1 MPGSLVESVKQDI
14 KSLAS
19 CTNSTVSSLQT
30 LLRPSSNTDAEKATN
45 SQKRET
51 RTTRA
56 TTASRNSRSTRTAK
70 SKTATKVAVFQAPTD
85 IQDEARLSRQ
95 EKLILATEVFNVASK
110 TLSDALKAP
119 ASRRQ
124 VANTPDQVQR
134 TPNTKT
140 PLRPSSPNRIV
151 TSPTK
156 SKPGH
161 VRRTS
166 TFMVG
171 DGVLAMAECA
181 RLSLSCL
188 RTLRSEQG
196 DQTGDFPNMQ
206 LEQGACILAGRL
218 LSLDL
223 NELAYKELRGLKRR
237 IQQHLDN
244 VADSTSRTKKPSAA
258 SNPNDDASKETM
270 ADLLAFRNTRA
281 AGCPLSL
288 LVSFQANAL
297 RLIVSERRPS
307 VIQKLYPTL
316 LLSNHSSPARVITD
330 ALKAGAL
337 TKDKAALQLQSLSY
351 NLSCLCPSSQ
361 KYGDQPSPVS
371 KSQIKP
377 ALSLNIQLLALEVR
391 TMWWKVSGHV
401 CEPNKELWDPL
412 ARSLGTFAQNE
423 HTIDNVE
430 FSTIYQTVL
439 RLQSA
444 VGEDER
450 NLSIASKDPH
460 TIRRINMVLGQMAQE
475 AGCTDDALA
484 IYKDILGLPAL
495 EQSVIIG
502 IIRCRIACI
511 DIQMM
516 KSAGSPATVSQS
528 LSEAAATL
536 GSLLKGTNTDMEQLL
551 IESAKLKKLAMGVLA
566 NTVSRNSSTDS
577 ATDGLK
583 GRVIEYL
590 QGFVRFLRRYIGRQP
605 AEDSEEK
612 EIEQFQHKLAVS
624 KNIILAA
631 IDSAAAVGKL
641 VVMCESTAWEGALP
655 MFSDCQRLLGLLGP
669 ENQAEEEPFADDN
682 RGIAFVK
689 LSNVFWS
696 RYLKERES
704 GKGYKQLIPLLRQS
718 TSLLLNCSPAERS
731 TGFAALKFERL
742 AHLYAE
748 GNIGSE
754 SVKAFHQSI
763 HEHIGS
769 GILPDLMSTVGRK
782 PAHRVFQDPR
792 SEGFVLG
799 RVLNG
804 HLRVQLRRR
813 NNNNSVIFDDDTLES
828 EERGFLLEWQ
838 MGLLMD
844 SHAHSSSVESLRLTL
859 NSLVSTLL
867 SLYTPDSYPIHRL
880 RIIMYT
886 LRFLL
891 QHPGSLDIPVTE
903 ALISEGTAIVTEG
916 RSRFDDPVLAGL
928 EDHLKSCLR
937 LILGFHNGDLGR
949 EELDAVVQSWIQ
961 VARTCHEWESVETC
975 VGDPEYW
982 IVQMK
987 AVLDYLEIRGMWKLQ
1002 LSVYE
1007 SLLHIL
1013 QLQVVKDISEIVLVQ
1028 SRSALQYCR
1037 LGNCT
1042 RAGTLLAQAS
1052 QYIETNRVSSFAAM
1066 SNHLVNVEYLLETG
1080 SLEKA
1085 ASTLSAARTFCQSS
1099 RVKGEIDSSTG
1110 QQKIAWE
1117 RIIADAALI
1126 HSKFF
1131 YAQGSM
1137 ANAIFF
1143 AKLSVRL
1150 NCRLWA
1156 KLEKMSQKKEGT
1168 PERDSRDSEVDIVAE
1183 GMATLNIKDSSSSKN
1198 YSEGSPFWPHIA
1210 SHHSSL
1216 MNLVHLSS
1224 HSGLL
1229 QDAIYYAEQAVKV
1242 NKTLNA
1248 KVRLIACQA
1257 QLGYD
1262 WIRGGHISEGQDL
1275 LKGAV
1280 EMSQELDNSIE
1291 IVSLRVSLA
1300 SLYQAKGLH
1309 DQQSRALSEAERAV
1323 LDLCR
1328 PESMMPLDLSSPDLG
1343 IEDKMEKL
1351 EIQKP
1356 TRKPRRAAA
1365 TTTQRTRKAKTVTSE
1380 SALNKASPA
1389 TVQSITLSRF
1399 RGDILRQQASCSFA
1413 GHDFD
1418 KALSLLKDAW
1428 QFAMSRAGQISTQ
1441 IDESEHLLADTIR
1454 RFSTH
1459 AVYCVLP
1466 ESTLSLPSVQSPAR
1480 ELEDLAS
1487 PENASATKKAPAV
1500 RKTRATSTKGTR
1512 SRTTKKEEDFATML
1526 SRATTPLGDI
1536 FKAAITCGSTAD
1548 AHAASRLLSRM
1559 SLLSNATA
1567 SGVLGTGL
1575 VSPANVTEIGRIG
1588 AFERAQLSIEID
1600 KKLPSFSDPL
1610 SWPTAPTWT
1619 REIQSYSSDFT
1630 SEYIDILP
1638 DNWNVISLSLSADR
1652 TDIVISKML
1661 KGRTPFLLRLPLKR
1675 GDSEEEEEEDEFT
1688 FDEGKRELQDI
1699 IKLANISAHDART
1712 RTDRQSRKEWWENRE
1727 ALDRRLETLLSN
1739 IENIWLGGFRGV
1751 FSPATRNVDL
1761 LSRFGE
1767 SFQHVLDKHLPSRR
1781 KGGKAR
1787 EARLTLHSSVLELFT
1802 GIQDLESR
1810 EDPEDLLMDLLYFV
1824 VDILQFHGER
1834 NAYDEIDFDM
1844 MVVDTL
1850 DALRS
1855 YHESVGNEG
1864 HGEPAHTIL
1873 VLDKALHSF
1882 PWESL
1887 PCLQGLPV
1895 SRMPSLQCIR
1905 DRIMDFRQHAEDIS
1919 QGLHINRSSGTY
1931 ILNPGGDL
1939 KATQGTFEEDL
1950 SSMKGWTSIV
1960 NREPS
1965 EPEFKEA
1972 LESRSLLLYFGH
1984 GSGAQYIRGRTIKRL
1999 DQCAVTFLM
2008 GCSSGCLTEAGEY
2021 EPYGTPMNYMH
2032 AGTPALVATLW
2043 DVTDKDIDRFA
2054 KSTFERWGLLA
2065 GHETAQRDVKGKSR
2079 CVKGAVTSPDSAS
2092 DRPVALDEAVTKS
2105 RTSCLLR
2112 YLNGAAPVIYGVP
2125 VFLK

>member
-19 CTNSTVSSLQT
+19 CTPSTVSSLQT
-30 LLRPSSNTDAEKATN
+30 LLRPSNPDAEKTAS
-45 SQKRET
+45 SQKRDT
-51 RTTRA
+51 KTTKA
-56 TTASRNSRSTRTAK
+56 GTISKNSRSTRTTKSRTAAK
-70 SKTATKVAVFQAPTD
+70 VSVFQAPTD

-95 EKLILATEVFNVASK
+95 EKLVLATEVFNVASK
-110 TLSDALKAP
+110 SLSDALKTP
-119 ASRRQ
+119 VSRRQ
-124 VANTPDQVQR
+124 LANTPDQLQH
-134 TPNTKT
+134 TPNTKA
-140 PLRPSSPNRIV
+140 PLRASSPNRIV
-151 TSPTK
+151 PSPTK
-156 SKPGH
+156 SKPSH

-166 TFMVG
+166 TLMA
-171 DGVLAMAECA
+171 DEGVLATAECA

-196 DQTGDFPNMQ
+196 DQPSEFPNMQ

-218 LSLDL
+218 LSLGL

-244 VADSTSRTKKPSAA
+244 VADSAGRTKKAGTVNNFS
-258 SNPNDDASKETM
+258 DDASKESM
-270 ADLLAFRNTRA
+270 ADLLTFKNIGA
-281 AGCPLSL
+281 ASSALGL

-297 RLIVSERRPS
+297 RLIVSEKRSS

-316 LLSNHSSPARVITD
+316 ILSNPSSPARIITD
-330 ALKAGAL
+330 ALKSGAL
-337 TKDKAALQLQSLSY
+337 SKDKAALQLQSLSY
-351 NLSCLCPSSQ
+351 NLSCLCPSGQ
-361 KYGDQPSPVS
+361 KYGDQTPPVS
-371 KSQIKP
+371 KSQAKP
-377 ALSLNIQLLALEVR
+377 VFSLNIQLLALEVR

-412 ARSLGTFAQNE
+412 ARSLSAFAQNE
-423 HTIDNVE
+423 HTIDDSE
-430 FSTIYQTVL
+430 FSAIYKTIL

-444 VGEDER
+444 MGEDER
-450 NLSIASKDPH
+450 KLSVKSKDPN
-460 TIRRINMVLGQMAQE
+460 TIRKINVVLGQLAQE
-475 AGCTDDALA
+475 AGCTDYALT
-484 IYKDILGLPAL
+484 IYNNLLGLPAL
-495 EQSVIIG
+495 EQSVVVG
-502 IIRCRIACI
+502 IIRCRIACLN
-511 DIQMM
+511 IQMT
-516 KSAGSPATVSQS
+516 KSAGCPAAIAQS

-536 GSLLKGTNTDMEQLL
+536 GSLLKGTATDMEQLL
-551 IESAKLKKLAMGVLA
+551 IESAKLKKLAMSVLA
-566 NTVSRNSSTDS
+566 NTVSRNGGTDG
-577 ATDGLK
+577 ATDELK
-583 GRVIEYL
+583 SRVVEYL

-605 AEDSEEK
+605 AEDSDEK
-612 EIEQFQHKLAVS
+612 EFEQFQHKIAVS

-631 IDSAAAVGKL
+631 IDSATAVGKL
-641 VVMCESTAWEGALP
+641 VVMGEATAWEDALP
-655 MFSDCQRLLGLLGP
+655 MFSDCQRILGLLEP
-669 ENQAEEEPFADDN
+669 ENLSQDDSFVDDT

-718 TSLLLNCSPAERS
+718 TALLLNCSPSERS

-754 SVKAFHQSI
+754 SAKAFHQSI

-769 GILPDLMSTVGRK
+769 GILQDLMSTVAGK
-782 PAHRVFQDPR
+782 PAHRAFQDPK

-813 NNNNSVIFDDDTLES
+813 NNTDPVTFDDTGLEP
-828 EERGFLLEWQ
+828 EERGFILEWQ

-844 SHAHSSSVESLRLTL
+844 AHVHSSSDESLRPTLT
-859 NSLVSTLL
+859 SLVSTLL
-867 SLYTPDSYPIHRL
+867 SLYTPDVYPIHRL

-886 LRFLL
+886 LRFIL
-891 QHPGSLDIPVTE
+891 QHPGAVDVPVAET
-903 ALISEGTAIVTEG
+903 LVSEGTAIIKEG
-916 RSRFDDPVLAGL
+916 RSRFDDPVLSGL
-928 EDHLKSCLR
+928 EGHLKSCLR
-937 LILGFHNGDLGR
+937 LTLGFHTGDLAP
-949 EELDAVVQSWIQ
+949 EELEAVVQSWIQ
-961 VARTCHEWESVETC
+961 VAQSCHEWESVETR
-975 VGDPEYW
+975 VGDAEYW
-982 IVQMK
+982 ILQMN
-987 AVLDYLEIRGMWKLQ
+987 ALLDYLEIRGMWKLQ
-1002 LSVYE
+1002 LSVFE
-1007 SLLHIL
+1007 ILLHIV
-1013 QLQVVKDISEIVLVQ
+1013 QLQTVKDASEIVLLQ
-1028 SRSALQYCR
+1028 SRSATQYCR
-1037 LGNCT
+1037 LGNCA
-1042 RAGTLLAQAS
+1042 RAGTLLTQAN
-1052 QYIETNRVSSFAAM
+1052 QHIENNRVSSFATL

-1085 ASTLSAARTFCQSS
+1085 ASALSAARTFCQSS
-1099 RVKGEIDSSTG
+1099 QVKGEISSSSGT
-1110 QQKIAWE
+1110 QKMSWE
-1117 RIIADAALI
+1117 RVIADAALV

-1137 ANAIFF
+1137 ANALFF

-1156 KLEKMSQKKEGT
+1156 KLEKMSQKKEDT
-1168 PERDSRDSEVDIVAE
+1168 PERDSCDAEVDTVTE
-1183 GMATLNIKDSSSSKN
+1183 GMANLNMKDASSKT

-1216 MNLVHLSS
+1216 MNLVHLSA

-1229 QDAIYYAEQAVKV
+1229 QDAIYYAEQAVKI
-1242 NKTLNA
+1242 NRTLNA

-1262 WIRGGHISEGQDL
+1262 WIRGGHIPEGQEL
-1275 LKGAV
+1275 LKDAV

-1300 SLYQAKGLH
+1300 ALYQAKGLH

-1328 PESMMPLDLSSPDLG
+1328 PDSMMPLDLSSPDLG

-1356 TRKPRRAAA
+1356 SRKPRRAATTA
-1365 TTTQRTRKAKTVTSE
+1365 TTQRTRKAKTTSSE
-1380 SALNKASPA
+1380 SVSSKASSA
-1389 TVQSITLSRF
+1389 TAQSVALLKL
-1399 RGDILRQQASCSFA
+1399 RGDILRQQASCSLA

-1466 ESTLSLPSVQSPAR
+1466 ESTLSLPSVQSTAK
-1480 ELEDLAS
+1480 EIEDLAS
-1487 PENASATKKAPAV
+1487 TEASSTTKKTPAV
-1500 RKTRATSTKGTR
+1500 RKTRATSTRGTR
-1512 SRTTKKEEDFATML
+1512 SRTTKKEEDFSTML
-1526 SRATTPLGDI
+1526 SRASNPLGDI

-1548 AHAASRLLSRM
+1548 AHAASRLMSRM

-1567 SGVLGTGL
+1567 SGALGTDL
-1575 VSPANVTEIGRIG
+1575 ASPANVTEIGRIG

-1600 KKLPSFSDPL
+1600 KQLPSFSDPL
-1610 SWPTAPTWT
+1610 SWPVAPTWT
-1619 REIQSYSSDFT
+1619 RQLQSYSCSDFT
-1630 SEYIDILP
+1630 SQYIDILP

-1652 TDIVISKML
+1652 TDIVISKMH
-1661 KGRTPFLLRLPLKR
+1661 KGRAPFLLRLPLKR
-1675 GDSEEEEEEDEFT
+1675 GDSEDEEEEEEFT

-1699 IKLANISAHDART
+1699 IKLANISAHDARS
-1712 RTDRQSRKEWWENRE
+1712 RTDRQSRKEWWANRE
-1727 ALDRRLETLLSN
+1727 ALDRRLETLLCN
-1739 IENIWLGGFRGV
+1739 VENIWLGGFRGV
-1751 FSPATRNVDL
+1751 FSPASRNVDL
-1761 LSRFGE
+1761 LSRFGDA
-1767 SFQHVLDKHLPSRR
+1767 FQNVLDKHLPSRR
-1781 KGGKAR
+1781 KGGKAG
-1787 EARLTLHSSVLELFT
+1787 ETRLTLHSSVLELFT
-1802 GIQDLESR
+1802 GIQNLESR

-1855 YHESVGNEG
+1855 YHESVQNEG
-1864 HGEPAHTIL
+1864 HSEPDHTIL
-1873 VLDKALHSF
+1873 ILDKALHSF

-1905 DRIMDFRQHAEDIS
+1905 DRIMDFQQHTNDIS

-1950 SSMKGWTSIV
+1950 SSIKGWTSIV

-1999 DQCAVTFLM
+1999 DRCAVTFLM
-2008 GCSSGCLTEAGEY
+2008 GCSSGCLTEAGDY

-2054 KSTFERWGLLA
+2054 KSTFDMWGLLA
-2065 GHETAQRDVKGKSR
+2065 GSEAVQGDVKGKSR
-2079 CVKGAVTSPDSAS
+2079 CVKGAVTSQDSMS